1 MIRKVYRFALKINPL
16 YLGVLL
22 LIGILF
28 INIIFAIIEAGAIQN
43 GYVQPSGNKRNESLI
58 FQGVLAVIL
67 APIIETFLFQKLIIH
82 SIKSYFKKNNI
93 NAIFISSVFFGLLHY
108 DSFTR
113 MFRAFFVGLVL
124 GFFYTILSKKNNH
137 PFTGTCLLHAGWNV
151 LAVLLSIVLK

>member
-82 SIKSYFKKNNI
+82 SIKSYFKKI
-93 NAIFISSVFFGLLHY
+93 I
-108 DSFTR
+108 
-113 MFRAFFVGLVL
+113 
-124 GFFYTILSKKNNH
+124 
-137 PFTGTCLLHAGWNV
+137 
-151 LAVLLSIVLK
+151 